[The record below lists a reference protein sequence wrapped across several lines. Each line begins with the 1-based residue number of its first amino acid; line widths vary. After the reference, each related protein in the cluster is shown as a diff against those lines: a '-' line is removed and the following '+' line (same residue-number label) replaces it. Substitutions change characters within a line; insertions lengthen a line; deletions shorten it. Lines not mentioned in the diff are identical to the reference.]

1 MQLNFKAL
9 NDLLYLKF
17 QQVEEIKQAFK
28 DVAVFQKYLYP
39 LQTQMLLVQNFEQM
53 ESAREDLDFQDFLKQ
68 RFD

>member
-28 DVAVFQKYLYP
+28 DVAVYQKYLYP